1 MCFSTLECVNLSNTP
16 LIFEKYGIIFKMNDS
31 EMKWHLLTNFL
42 LTKIHEQ
49 RVNEN
54 FIKWSICWLISLKC
68 VLRISFTVLNF
79 VTFSYINWNTSML
92 YDHYIID
99 WKFHEI
105 YIINFYFCFEKT
117 ISIEYYEKIAI
128 IIGLINFYT

>member
-1 MCFSTLECVNLSNTP
+1 M
-16 LIFEKYGIIFKMNDS
+16 IQ
-31 EMKWHLLTNFL
+31 KWHLLTNFL
-42 LTKIHEQ
+42 LTKIYEQ

-68 VLRISFTVLNF
+68 VLRISFTILNF

-117 ISIEYYEKIAI
+117 ISIEYYGKIAI
-128 IIGLINFYT
+128 IIFRHKFDKFLDIIWYNRNIYIKLFLLTFLLFL